1 MKGAMSWPFLRLYI
15 LTLMFFSANA
25 ILNVFIPLRG
35 HDLGATNTVIG
46 IVMGA
51 YMLTAMLFRPWAGQ
65 IIARIGP
72 IKVLRIILLI
82 NAMALVLYGFTG
94 LEGYLIARIMQ
105 GVCTAFF
112 SMSLQLGIIDA
123 LPEKYRSEGVS
134 LYSLFST
141 IPNLLGPLIAVGIWH
156 VENMSIFAIVMIF
169 IAVTTTLFGYRT
181 TFANT
186 QKEVSP
192 KEEVLPF
199 NAMTVYVQ
207 FFKNKAL
214 FCSGMIMILSSIVF
228 VAMSTFIPL
237 YTVREGFANA
247 GIFLTIQAIT
257 VVIARFY
264 LRKYV
269 PSDGLWHHRFM
280 MIVLTLLMVASVI
293 VAFGP
298 HIVSIFVYIS
308 AIFIGIT
315 QALVYPT
322 LTTYLSFVLP
332 KIGRNMLL
340 GLFIACA
347 DLGISLGG
355 VLMGPISDTVGF
367 KWMYILCALLVTI
380 AMTLSKIRQ
389 RQSVSKA
396 S

>member
-35 HDLGATNTVIG
+35 HDLEATNTVIG

-65 IIARIGP
+65 IIARVGP

-94 LEGYLIARIMQ
+94 LEGYLVARIMQ

-112 SMSLQLGIIDA
+112 SMSLQLGIIEA

-141 IPNLLGPLIAVGIWH
+141 IPNLLGPLIAVRIWH
-156 VENMSIFAIVMIF
+156 VENMTIFAIVMIF

-186 QKEVSP
+186 QKEVAP

-228 VAMSTFIPL
+228 SAMSTFIPL

-280 MIVLTLLMVASVI
+280 MIVLTLLMIASII

-298 HIVSIFVYIS
+298 QILSIFVYIS

-380 AMTLSKIRQ
+380 AMILSKIRQ
-389 RQSVSKA
+389 GQSVSKA

>member
-65 IIARIGP
+65 I
-72 IKVLRIILLI
+72 
-82 NAMALVLYGFTG
+82 
-94 LEGYLIARIMQ
+94 IARIMQ

-192 KEEVLPF
+192 KDEVLPF

-228 VAMSTFIPL
+228 GAMSTFIPL

-269 PSDGLWHHRFM
+269 PSDGLWHHLFM

>member
-1 MKGAMSWPFLRLYI
+1 
-15 LTLMFFSANA
+15 
-25 ILNVFIPLRG
+25 
-35 HDLGATNTVIG
+35 
-46 IVMGA
+46 
-51 YMLTAMLFRPWAGQ
+51 
-65 IIARIGP
+65 
-72 IKVLRIILLI
+72 
-82 NAMALVLYGFTG
+82 
-94 LEGYLIARIMQ
+94 
-105 GVCTAFF
+105 
-112 SMSLQLGIIDA
+112 
-123 LPEKYRSEGVS
+123 
-134 LYSLFST
+134 
-141 IPNLLGPLIAVGIWH
+141 
-156 VENMSIFAIVMIF
+156 
-169 IAVTTTLFGYRT
+169 
-181 TFANT
+181 
-186 QKEVSP
+186 
-192 KEEVLPF
+192 
-199 NAMTVYVQ
+199 
-207 FFKNKAL
+207 
-214 FCSGMIMILSSIVF
+214 MIMILSSIVF
-228 VAMSTFIPL
+228 GAMSTFIPL

-298 HIVSIFVYIS
+298 HIMSIFVYIS

>member
-1 MKGAMSWPFLRLYI
+1 
-15 LTLMFFSANA
+15 
-25 ILNVFIPLRG
+25 
-35 HDLGATNTVIG
+35 
-46 IVMGA
+46 
-51 YMLTAMLFRPWAGQ
+51 
-65 IIARIGP
+65 
-72 IKVLRIILLI
+72 
-82 NAMALVLYGFTG
+82 MALVLYGFTG
-94 LEGYLIARIMQ
+94 LEGYLVARIMQ

-156 VENMSIFAIVMIF
+156 VENMTIFAIVMIF

-186 QKEVSP
+186 QKEVAP

-228 VAMSTFIPL
+228 GAMSTFIPL

-280 MIVLTLLMVASVI
+280 MIVLTLLMIASII

-298 HIVSIFVYIS
+298 QILSIFVYIS

-380 AMTLSKIRQ
+380 AMILSKIRQ
-389 RQSVSKA
+389 GQSVSKA

>member
-192 KEEVLPF
+192 KDEVLPF

-228 VAMSTFIPL
+228 DAMSTFIPL

>member
-192 KEEVLPF
+192 KDEVLPF

-228 VAMSTFIPL
+228 GAMSTFIQL

-340 GLFIACA
+340 GLFIALA

>member
-228 VAMSTFIPL
+228 DAMSTFIPL

>member
-192 KEEVLPF
+192 KDEVLPF

-228 VAMSTFIPL
+228 SAMSTFIPL